1 MSERNRRGFTLI
13 ELLVVIAIIAILIG
27 LLLPAVQKVRE
38 AAART
43 KCINNLKQMG
53 LGLHNYHGAYGHFP
67 PGFTAATKPAAAL
80 QPSDYGPGWS
90 LFYHILPFVEQD
102 NLHRSINQNLPI
114 LAPVNRAGRET
125 IVPLYVCPSDDAPRL
140 IDITDSGNTT
150 WAPPNTFTYPSPSS
164 PLTVLG
170 RASVSSY
177 AGCLGTLGYEEQPF
191 TGVFH
196 RNSKV
201 RVEDIT
207 DGTSSTIGIGER
219 TSRFSPNSWVGPVW
233 QQETVYAPTA
243 PLYNAAQ
250 PSFNMR
256 ATPTAVLVHV
266 RITSLQPNHPNNS
279 PGSFFSSHQGGAQFL
294 NMDGSCRFLSS
305 SVSIDN
311 YRSLCS
317 RNGGEVISGDAN

>member
-1 MSERNRRGFTLI
+1 MGTPIRRGFTLI

-38 AAART
+38 AASRA
-43 KCINNLKQMG
+43 KCLNNLKQIG
-53 LGLHNYHGAYGHFP
+53 LGLHNYHSANGHFP
-67 PGFTAATKPAAAL
+67 PGFLAGTAPTTAL
-80 QPSDYGPGWS
+80 QQSNYSPGWS
-90 LFYHILPFVEQD
+90 LFYQILPYIEQD
-102 NLHRSINQNLPI
+102 NLHRIIDPNLPI
-114 LAPVNRAGRET
+114 LDPVNKSGRET
-125 IVPLYVCPSDDAPRL
+125 LVPIYVCPSDDPARL
-140 IDITDSGNTT
+140 INITDSGVTNWT
-150 WAPPNTFTYPSPSS
+150 PPNTFAYPSPSN
-164 PLTVLG
+164 PPTVLG
-170 RASVSSY
+170 QASVSSY

-207 DGTSSTIGIGER
+207 DGSSNTIGIGER
-219 TSRFSPNSWVGPVW
+219 TSRFSANSWVGPVW

-243 PLYNAAQ
+243 PRYDPTQ
-250 PSFNMR
+250 PSFQMR
-256 ATPTAVLVHV
+256 ATPTAILVHV

-279 PGSFFSSHQGGAQFL
+279 PGSFFSSHAGGAQFL
-294 NMDGSCRFLSS
+294 NMDGSCRFVSS

-317 RNGGEVISGDAN
+317 RNGGEVLNGDY

>member
-1 MSERNRRGFTLI
+1 M
-13 ELLVVIAIIAILIG
+13 
-27 LLLPAVQKVRE
+27 
-38 AAART
+38 
-43 KCINNLKQMG
+43 
-53 LGLHNYHGAYGHFP
+53 
-67 PGFTAATKPAAAL
+67 
-80 QPSDYGPGWS
+80 
-90 LFYHILPFVEQD
+90 
-102 NLHRSINQNLPI
+102 
-114 LAPVNRAGRET
+114 
-125 IVPLYVCPSDDAPRL
+125 
-140 IDITDSGNTT
+140 
-150 WAPPNTFTYPSPSS
+150 
-164 PLTVLG
+164 LG

-177 AGCLGTLGYEEQPF
+177 AACLGTLGYEEQPF

-207 DGTSSTIGIGER
+207 DGSSNTIGIGER

-243 PLYNAAQ
+243 PLYNPAQ
-250 PSFNMR
+250 PSFQIR

-305 SVSIDN
+305 SVSIEN
-311 YRSLCS
+311 YRALCS
-317 RNGGEVISGDAN
+317 RNGGEVISAE